1 MVLNLKRRRGI
12 FWLGCTVVLYV
23 LTCCDVSYSNHDY
36 YTLIIGPL
44 ERVVD
49 LTMTFFSA
57 VFSLKV
63 KARFALIISPIYLSR
78 RTVWY
83 PWTSRRVASRHVRDT
98 TEPPAP
104 CYPISSSFNSPSMFL
119 RMRVSAFEEENHSRL
134 PHLSTDDNHKYV
146 YGDSPRGGWWK

>member
-1 MVLNLKRRRGI
+1 MKSGPGDTPHRLTPFPDLRGPRGPFLQRRRGI

-44 ERVVD
+44 GRVVD

-63 KARFALIISPIYLSR
+63 KANLVLIISPIASYSMVSVNIASHRATSTTPRSHRRLATQVFHQAFYVSENEGVGIRRREPLSLA
-78 RTVWY
+78 
-83 PWTSRRVASRHVRDT
+83 TSFD
-98 TEPPAP
+98 
-104 CYPISSSFNSPSMFL
+104 
-119 RMRVSAFEEENHSRL
+119 
-134 PHLSTDDNHKYV
+134 
-146 YGDSPRGGWWK
+146 

>member
-1 MVLNLKRRRGI
+1 MKSGPGDTPHRLTPFPDLRGPRGPFLQRRRGI

-44 ERVVD
+44 GRVVD

-63 KARFALIISPIYLSR
+63 KANLGLDHFAY
-78 RTVWY
+78 
-83 PWTSRRVASRHVRDT
+83 RVVQYGVGEHRIASRHVHDT

-104 CYPISSSFNSPSMFL
+104 CYPSLSPGLLCF
-119 RMRVSAFEEENHSRL
+119 
-134 PHLSTDDNHKYV
+134 
-146 YGDSPRGGWWK
+146 